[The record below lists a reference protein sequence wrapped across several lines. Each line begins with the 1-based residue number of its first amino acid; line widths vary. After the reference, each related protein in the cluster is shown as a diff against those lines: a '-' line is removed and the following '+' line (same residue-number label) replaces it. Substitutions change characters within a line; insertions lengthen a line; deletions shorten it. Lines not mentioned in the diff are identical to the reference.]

1 MKTWKASFCC
11 LAIHFALFGSTAFA
25 ASDVPAGFEELV
37 TGQKVWIDVNLL
49 GQSAGLFEATVTLD
63 SVQFVK
69 PLDVLSALN
78 LPIKKESQE
87 YKQLADQISHPLPRN
102 GNLAC
107 SSNNNA
113 PGCGFLTTDTLAII
127 YDENDSKV
135 SVFLDKKLLPEGDK
149 HALYYTPTRDSENAF
164 IHQQNLNVIA
174 EKDYSN
180 ISLQGAG
187 ALGILTN
194 GYVGFDWSLNAYR
207 NDDTTDQT
215 VNVDD
220 FYYRQSLGQ
229 RHYVQA
235 GRMDSR
241 DLSSNL
247 GGNISFSMLPLGA
260 IDGVRAGSSLSYLN
274 REEASKGSPIV
285 ILLSRK
291 SRVDAYRG
299 NQLLG
304 TFYLDS
310 GSNTLDTGNFPAGSY
325 SVTLKVY
332 EDNALARTEVQPF
345 TRTGGIGDGHM
356 QWFIQGGKVASQVS
370 NNDSTHDEAENE
382 SAFQAGARLPVGT
395 STTLTAGV
403 AKIADRHF
411 TEGGVEWTHG
421 FDNRLLDGVLDI
433 QANLL
438 TGSDGA
444 KGDSEQLSYND
455 GFSLSV
461 YHNATYGDA
470 CSTDSDRDDYT
481 DIGCYETL
489 SATIAVPVKAWSVS
503 LGYTLN
509 TNTSLTNDNYDDSRS
524 FEDNMANATE
534 ADSSS
539 RTVQLTLNRSFLW
552 RGMSVS
558 TRLGAYNRTGDD
570 DANDDKGVYLGFT
583 LTRSTPANDA
593 GRSSHTSVSTDYQS
607 SQSGDDAFNYSATQ
621 DWNWGNHNQQQL
633 GVTVG
638 GNNDTNMNAD
648 VHGHLNGQYGDAS
661 ATLSDSYDRS
671 QQTHQAA
678 LSGSYSSSMA
688 LSRSGFYWG
697 PVGTG
702 SPGAAVAVR
711 INSDDEANED
721 NDALVDIDVDG
732 GGSAEMGQGTKALFP
747 VNGFEADNVSVNEN
761 NDSRQTSMAD
771 ITRGA
776 GNQSVFL
783 LPGKMKVR
791 EVQMES
797 HYTYIGTLLTATGQ
811 PLSEGK
817 MLNAHSFIVEE
828 DGGFTAELTQQPKN
842 LYLKNNSTLY
852 QCPVKVE
859 SKRDVVR
866 FIGETRC
873 SPITPAQ
880 LPENLRPETLA
891 QRQVLAD
898 SRD

>member
-1 MKTWKASFCC
+1 MKTIQKSVCF
-11 LAIHFALFGSTAFA
+11 ST
-25 ASDVPAGFEELV
+25 
-37 TGQKVWIDVNLL
+37 
-49 GQSAGLFEATVTLD
+49 
-63 SVQFVK
+63 
-69 PLDVLSALN
+69 
-78 LPIKKESQE
+78 
-87 YKQLADQISHPLPRN
+87 
-102 GNLAC
+102 
-107 SSNNNA
+107 
-113 PGCGFLTTDTLAII
+113 
-127 YDENDSKV
+127 
-135 SVFLDKKLLPEGDK
+135 KKLLPEGDK
-149 HALYYTPTRDSENAF
+149 HALYYTPTRETENAF
-164 IHQQNLNVIA
+164 IHQQILNVVA

-187 ALGILTN
+187 ALGVLTN

-207 NDDTTDQT
+207 SDDTTEQA

-229 RHYVQA
+229 RHYVQV

-247 GGNISFSMLPLGA
+247 GGNINFTMLPLGA

-274 REEASKGSPIV
+274 REEASKGSPVV

-304 TFYLDS
+304 TFYLNS

-332 EDNALARTEVQPF
+332 EDNNLARTEVQPY

-356 QWFIQGGKVASQVS
+356 QWFIQGGKVANQVS
-370 NNDSTHDEAENE
+370 GSGNTHDDTQNE
-382 SAFQAGARLPVGT
+382 TAFQAGARLPVGS

-403 AKIADRHF
+403 AKIADQHF
-411 TEGGVEWTHG
+411 MEGGVEWTHG
-421 FDNRLLDGVLDI
+421 FDNRFLDGVLDV
-433 QANLL
+433 QTNLL
-438 TGSDGA
+438 TGSDGT

-461 YHNATYGDA
+461 YRNAAYGNECA
-470 CSTDSDRDDYT
+470 TDTDRQDYA
-481 DIGCYETL
+481 DIGCYKTL
-489 SATIAVPVKAWSVS
+489 NATIAVPVKAWSVS
-503 LGYTLN
+503 LGYTFN
-509 TNTSLTNDNYDDSRS
+509 TNTSLTNDNYDASRS
-524 FEDNMANATE
+524 FEDNMANATQ

-552 RGMSVS
+552 KGMSVS
-558 TRLGAYNRTGDD
+558 TRFGAYNRTSDD
-570 DANDDKGVYLGFT
+570 EANEDKGLYLGFT
-583 LTRSTPANDA
+583 LTRSTPANNT
-593 GRSSHTSVSTDYQS
+593 GRASHTSVSTDYQGS
-607 SQSGDDAFNYSATQ
+607 KSGDAQFNYSASQ
-621 DWNWGNHNQQQL
+621 DWNWGEANQRQF

-638 GNNDTNMNAD
+638 GNNSTNMNAD
-648 VHGHLNGQYGDAS
+648 VHGHMNGQYGDAS
-661 ATLSDSYDRS
+661 ATLSDSYDRT
-671 QQTHQAA
+671 QQTHQTA
-678 LSGSYSSSMA
+678 LSGTYSSSMA
-688 LSRSGFYWG
+688 LSHSGFYWG
-697 PVGTG
+697 PAGTG

-711 INSDDEANED
+711 VNGDEDANKD
-721 NDALVDIDVDG
+721 NEALVNVAVDG
-732 GGSAEMGQGTKALFP
+732 GGSAQMSQGSKALFP
-747 VNGFEADNVSVNEN
+747 VNGFEADKVSVNEN
-761 NDSRQTSMAD
+761 SDVRQTSMAD

-791 EVQMES
+791 EVKMES

-817 MLNAHSFIVEE
+817 LLNAHSFIAEE

-842 LYLKNNSTLY
+842 LYLENSSAIY

-866 FIGETRC
+866 FVGETHC
-873 SPITPAQ
+873 TPITPAQ
-880 LPENLRPETLA
+880 LPEELRHQA
-891 QRQVLAD
+891 SSA

>member
-11 LAIHFALFGSTAFA
+11 LAIHFALSGQTAFA
-25 ASDVPAGFEELV
+25 ASGVPAGFEELV
-37 TGQKVWIDVNLL
+37 TGQKVWIDVNLP
-49 GQSAGLFEATVTLD
+49 GQSVGLFEANVTLD

-69 PLDVLSALN
+69 PLDVLNAID
-78 LPIKKESQE
+78 LPIKKESQQ
-87 YKQLADQISHPLPRN
+87 YKQLAKVISQPLARN

-107 SSNNNA
+107 GSNNNA

-127 YDENDSKV
+127 YDENAAKV
-135 SVFLDKKLLPEGDK
+135 SVFLDKKLLPEGNK
-149 HALYYTPTRDSENAF
+149 HALYYTPTRETENAF
-164 IHQQNLNVIA
+164 IHQQTLNAIA

-180 ISLQGAG
+180 ISLQGSG

-215 VNVDD
+215 INVDD

-260 IDGVRAGSSLSYLN
+260 IDGIRAGSSLSYLN
-274 REEASKGSPIV
+274 KEEASKGSPVV

-310 GSNTLDTGNFPAGSY
+310 GSNTLDTRNFPPGSY
-325 SVTLKVY
+325 SVTLNVY

-356 QWFIQGGKVASQVS
+356 QWFVQGGKVANQVS
-370 NNDSTHDEAENE
+370 SDESTPEETDNQ
-382 SAFQAGARLPVGT
+382 SAFQAGIRLPVG
-395 STTLTAGV
+395 SATTLTTGV
-403 AKIADRHF
+403 AKIANQHF
-411 TEGGVEWTHG
+411 IEDGAEWTYG
-421 FDNRLLDGVLDI
+421 FDNRLLNGVLDI

-455 GFSLSV
+455 GFSLSI
-461 YHNATYGDA
+461 YHNATYSNA
-470 CSTDSDRDDYT
+470 CSTNSDRQDYT

-489 SATIAVPVKAWSVS
+489 NATIAVPVKGWSVS

-509 TNTSLTNDNYDDSRS
+509 TNTSLTNDNYDASRS

-534 ADSSS
+534 ADTSS

-558 TRLGAYNRTGDD
+558 TRLGAYNRAGDVD
-570 DANDDKGVYLGFT
+570 ENNDKGIYLGFT
-583 LTRSTPANDA
+583 LTRNTPATDA

-607 SQSGDDAFNYSATQ
+607 SKSGDDRLNYAATQ
-621 DWNWGNHNQQQL
+621 DWYWGSNNQQQV

-638 GNNDTNMNAD
+638 GNNSTNMNAD
-648 VHGHLNGQYGDAS
+648 VHGHLNGQYGDAA

-671 QQTHQAA
+671 LQTHQTA
-678 LSGSYSSSMA
+678 LTGSYSSSMA

-697 PVGTG
+697 PAGTG
-702 SPGAAVAVR
+702 APGAAVAVR
-711 INSDDEANED
+711 VNSDDEANKD
-721 NDALVDIDVDG
+721 NDARVNVNVDG
-732 GGSAEMGQGTKALFP
+732 GGSAEMSQGSKALFP
-747 VNGFEADNVSVNEN
+747 VNGFESDKVSVNEN
-761 NDSRQTSMAD
+761 NDSRQSSMAD

-811 PLSEGK
+811 PLSQGK
-817 MLNAHSFIVEE
+817 LLNAHSFNADP
-828 DGGFTAELTQQPKN
+828 DGGFSAELIHQPDY
-842 LYLKNNSTLY
+842 LYLKSASALY
-852 QCPVKVE
+852 QCPVKIE

-873 SPITPAQ
+873 TPIAPAQ
-880 LPENLRPETLA
+880 LPENLRRALSTPRPASTDPRE
-891 QRQVLAD
+891 
-898 SRD
+898 

>member
-1 MKTWKASFCC
+1 MKSWKASVCC

-25 ASDVPAGFEELV
+25 ASEVPAGFEELV
-37 TGQKVWIDVNLL
+37 TGQKVWIDVSLL
-49 GQSAGLFEATVTLD
+49 GQSAGLFEANVTLE
-63 SVQFVK
+63 SVQFIK
-69 PLDVLSALN
+69 PLDVLNALN
-78 LPIKKESQE
+78 LPLKKESQE
-87 YKQLADQISHPLPRN
+87 YKQLADQISQPLARN

-107 SSNNNA
+107 GSNNNA
-113 PGCGFLTTDTLAII
+113 AGCGFLTTDKLAII

-149 HALYYTPTRDSENAF
+149 HALYYTPTRETENAF
-164 IHQQNLNVIA
+164 IHQQILNVVA

-180 ISLQGAG
+180 LSLQGAG
-187 ALGILTN
+187 ALGVLTN

-207 NDDTTDQT
+207 SDDTTEQT

-229 RHYVQA
+229 RHYVQV

-274 REEASKGSPIV
+274 RDEASKGSPVV

-304 TFYLDS
+304 TFYLNS

-332 EDNALARTEVQPF
+332 EDNTLARTEVQPY

-356 QWFIQGGKVASQVS
+356 QWFIQGGKVANQVS
-370 NNDSTHDEAENE
+370 GNGGTNDDSQNE
-382 SAFQAGARLPVGT
+382 TAFQAGARLPVGS

-403 AKIADRHF
+403 AKIADQHF
-411 TEGGVEWTHG
+411 MEGGVEWTHG
-421 FDNRLLDGVLDI
+421 FDNRFLDGVLDV
-433 QANLL
+433 QTNLL
-438 TGSDGA
+438 TGSDGT

-461 YHNATYGDA
+461 YRNAAYGNECA
-470 CSTDSDRDDYT
+470 TDSDRQDYAN
-481 DIGCYETL
+481 IGCYETL
-489 SATIAVPVKAWSVS
+489 NATIAVPVKAWSVS
-503 LGYTLN
+503 LGYTYN
-509 TNTSLTNDNYDDSRS
+509 TNTSLTNDNYDASRS
-524 FEDNMANATE
+524 FEDNMANATQ

-552 RGMSVS
+552 KGLSVS
-558 TRLGAYNRTGDD
+558 TRLGAYNRTSDD
-570 DANDDKGVYLGFT
+570 DANDDKGLYLGFT
-583 LTRSTPANDA
+583 LTRSTPANNT
-593 GRSSHTSVSTDYQS
+593 GRASHTSVSTDYQGS
-607 SQSGDDAFNYSATQ
+607 KSGDDQFNYSASQ
-621 DWNWGNHNQQQL
+621 DWNWGDANQRQL

-638 GNNDTNMNAD
+638 GNNSTNMNAD
-648 VHGHLNGQYGDAS
+648 VHGHMNGQYGDAS
-661 ATLSDSYDRS
+661 ATLSDSYDRT
-671 QQTHQAA
+671 QQTHQTA

-697 PVGTG
+697 PAGTG

-711 INSDDEANED
+711 VNGDENANED
-721 NDALVDIDVDG
+721 NDALVNVAVDG
-732 GGSAEMGQGTKALFP
+732 GGSAQMSQGTKALFP
-747 VNGFEADNVSVNEN
+747 VNGFEADKISVNEN
-761 NDSRQTSMAD
+761 NDPRQTSMAD
-771 ITRGA
+771 ITLGA

-791 EVQMES
+791 EVKMES

-811 PLSEGK
+811 PISEGK
-817 MLNAHSFIVEE
+817 LLNAHSFIVEE
-828 DGGFTAELTQQPKN
+828 DGGFTAELTQQPKD
-842 LYLKNNSTLY
+842 LYLENSSVIY

-866 FIGETRC
+866 FVGETRC
-873 SPITPAQ
+873 TPITPAQ
-880 LPENLRPETLA
+880 LPEDLRQQA
-891 QRQVLAD
+891 SSA

>member
-1 MKTWKASFCC
+1 MKTWKATFCC

-25 ASDVPAGFEELV
+25 ASEVPPGFEELV
-37 TGQKVWIDVNLL
+37 TGQKVWIDVSLL
-49 GQSAGLFEATVTLD
+49 GQSAGLFEANVTLET
-63 SVQFVK
+63 VQFVK
-69 PLDVLSALN
+69 PLDVLNALN
-78 LPIKKESQE
+78 LPLKKESQE
-87 YKQLADQISHPLPRN
+87 YQKLADAMTQPLPRN

-107 SSNNNA
+107 GSNNNA
-113 PGCGFLTTDTLAII
+113 AGCGFLTTDKLAII

-135 SVFLDKKLLPEGDK
+135 SMFLDKKLLPEGDK
-149 HALYYTPTRDSENAF
+149 HALYYTPTRETENAF
-164 IHQQNLNVIA
+164 IHQQILNVIA

-207 NDDTTDQT
+207 NDDATDQT

-229 RHYVQA
+229 RHYVQV

-274 REEASKGSPIV
+274 QDEASKGSPIV

-304 TFYLDS
+304 SFYLNS

-332 EDNALARTEVQPF
+332 EDNTLARTEVQPY
-345 TRTGGIGDGHM
+345 TRTGGISDGHM
-356 QWFIQGGKVASQVS
+356 QWFIQGGKVANQVS
-370 NNDSTHDEAENE
+370 GNGSTSDNTQNE
-382 SAFQAGARLPVGT
+382 SAFQAGARLPVGR

-403 AKIADRHF
+403 AKIADQHF
-411 TEGGVEWTHG
+411 MEGGVEWTHG
-421 FDNRLLDGVLDI
+421 FDNRILDGVLDV

-438 TGSDGA
+438 TGSDGT

-461 YHNATYGDA
+461 YRNAAYGNECA
-470 CSTDSDRDDYT
+470 TDSDRQDYA
-481 DIGCYETL
+481 DIGCYQTL
-489 SATIAVPVKAWSVS
+489 NATIAVPVKEWSVS

-509 TNTSLTNDNYDDSRS
+509 TNTSLTNDNYDASRP
-524 FEDNMANATE
+524 FEDNMANATQ

-552 RGMSVS
+552 KGMSIS
-558 TRLGAYNRTGDD
+558 SRFGAYNRTGDD

-583 LTRSTPANDA
+583 FTRITPANDA
-593 GRSSHTSVSTDYQS
+593 GRASHTSVSTDYRG
-607 SQSGDDAFNYSATQ
+607 SQSGDDEFNYSATQ
-621 DWNWGNHNQQQL
+621 DWNWGNNEQQQI

-638 GNNDTNMNAD
+638 GNNSTNMNAD

-661 ATLSDSYDRS
+661 ATLSDSYDRT

-697 PVGTG
+697 PAGTG

-711 INSDDEANED
+711 VNSDDETNED
-721 NDALVDIDVDG
+721 NNALVDVDVDG
-732 GGSAEMGQGTKALFP
+732 GGSAEMSQGTKALFP
-747 VNGFEADNVSVNEN
+747 VNGFEADKISVTEN

-783 LPGKMKVR
+783 LPGKMKVH

-817 MLNAHSFIVEE
+817 LLNAHSFITEK

-842 LYLKNNSTLY
+842 LYLKSNSALY

-866 FIGETRC
+866 YVGETHC
-873 SPITPAQ
+873 SPITSSQ
-880 LPENLRPETLA
+880 LPENLRPEALV
-891 QRQVLAD
+891 QRQP
-898 SRD
+898 

>member
-1 MKTWKASFCC
+1 MSSWKASFCC
-11 LAIHFALFGSTAFA
+11 LAIHFALFGATAFA
-25 ASDVPAGFEELV
+25 ASDVPPGFEELV

-49 GQSAGLFEATVTLD
+49 GQSAGLFEANVTLET
-63 SVQFVK
+63 VQFVK
-69 PLDVLSALN
+69 PLDVLNALN

-87 YKQLADQISHPLPRN
+87 YKQLADAMTLPLARN

-107 SSNNNA
+107 GSNNNA
-113 PGCGFLTTDTLAII
+113 TGCGFLATDKLSII
-127 YDENDSKV
+127 YDENDAKV
-135 SVFLDKKLLPEGDK
+135 SVFVDKKLLPEGDK
-149 HALYYTPTRDSENAF
+149 HALYYTPTRETENAF
-164 IHQQNLNVIA
+164 IHQQTLNVVA
-174 EKDYSN
+174 EKEYSN
-180 ISLQGAG
+180 LSLQGAG

-207 NDDTTDQT
+207 NDDATDQT

-229 RHYVQA
+229 RHYVQV

-274 REEASKGSPIV
+274 REEASKGSPLV

-304 TFYLDS
+304 TFYLNS

-332 EDNALARTEVQPF
+332 EDNTLARTEVQPF
-345 TRTGGIGDGHM
+345 SRTGGIGDGHM

-370 NNDSTHDEAENE
+370 SNESAHDETDNE
-382 SAFQAGARLPVGT
+382 SAFQAGVRLPVGT

-403 AKIADRHF
+403 AKIADQHF
-411 TEGGVEWTHG
+411 VEGGVEWTHG

-433 QANLL
+433 QTNLL
-438 TGSDGA
+438 TGSDGT
-444 KGDSEQLSYND
+444 KGDSEQLSYSD
-455 GFSLSV
+455 GVSLSA
-461 YHNATYGDA
+461 YRNAAYGNE
-470 CSTDSDRDDYT
+470 CTTGSDRQDYAN
-481 DIGCYETL
+481 IGCYETL
-489 SATIAVPVKAWSVS
+489 NATVAVPIKEWSVS

-509 TNTSLTNDNYDDSRS
+509 TNTSLTNNNYDTSRS
-524 FEDNMANATE
+524 FEDNMANATQ

-552 RGMSVS
+552 KGMSVS

-583 LTRSTPANDA
+583 LTRSTPANA
-593 GRSSHTSVSTDYQS
+593 EGRASHTSVSTDYQS
-607 SQSGDDAFNYSATQ
+607 SQSGDDEFNYSATQ
-621 DWNWGNHNQQQL
+621 DWNWGDNNQQQI

-638 GNNDTNMNAD
+638 GNNNTNMNAD
-648 VHGHLNGQYGDAS
+648 VHGHINGQYGDAS
-661 ATLSDSYDRS
+661 ATLSDSYDRT

-678 LSGSYSSSMA
+678 FSGSYSSSMA
-688 LSRSGFYWG
+688 LSRSGFFWG
-697 PVGTG
+697 PAGTN
-702 SPGAAVAVR
+702 SPGAAVAVEVKT
-711 INSDDEANED
+711 DDEANED
-721 NDALVDIDVDG
+721 NDALVNVDVDG
-732 GGSAEMGQGTKALFP
+732 GGSAQMSQGSKALFP
-747 VNGFEADNVSVNEN
+747 VNGFEADKVSVNEN
-761 NDSRQTSMAD
+761 NDPRQTSMVD

-797 HYTYIGTLLTATGQ
+797 HYTYIGTLLTSTGQ
-811 PLSEGK
+811 PLIEGK
-817 MLNAHSFIVEE
+817 MLNAQAFIAEE

-842 LYLKNNSTLY
+842 LYLKNNNTLY

-866 FIGETRC
+866 YIGETRC
-873 SPITPAQ
+873 SPITPAE
-880 LPENLRPETLA
+880 LPENLLPETLA
-891 QRQVLAD
+891 QRQVSAD

>member
-1 MKTWKASFCC
+1 MKSWKASVCC

-25 ASDVPAGFEELV
+25 ASEVPAGFEELV
-37 TGQKVWIDVNLL
+37 TGQKVWIDVSLL
-49 GQSAGLFEATVTLD
+49 GQSAGLFEANVTLD

-69 PLDVLSALN
+69 PLDVLNALN
-78 LPIKKESQE
+78 LPLKKESQE
-87 YKQLADQISHPLPRN
+87 YTQLADQISHPLTRN

-113 PGCGFLTTDTLAII
+113 AGCGFLTTDKLAII

-149 HALYYTPTRDSENAF
+149 HALYYTPTRETENAF
-164 IHQQNLNVIA
+164 IHQQILNVVA

-187 ALGILTN
+187 ALGVLTN

-207 NDDTTDQT
+207 SDYTTEQA

-229 RHYVQA
+229 RHYVQV

-247 GGNISFSMLPLGA
+247 GGNINFTMLPLGA

-274 REEASKGSPIV
+274 REEASKGSPVV

-304 TFYLDS
+304 TFYLNS

-332 EDNALARTEVQPF
+332 EDNNLARTEVQPY

-356 QWFIQGGKVASQVS
+356 QWFIQGGKVANQVS
-370 NNDSTHDEAENE
+370 GSGNTHDDTQNE
-382 SAFQAGARLPVGT
+382 TAFQAGARLPVGS

-403 AKIADRHF
+403 AKIADQHF
-411 TEGGVEWTHG
+411 MEGGVEWTHG
-421 FDNRLLDGVLDI
+421 FDNRFLDGVLDA
-433 QANLL
+433 QTNLL
-438 TGSDGA
+438 TGSDGT

-461 YHNATYGDA
+461 YRNAAYGNECA
-470 CSTDSDRDDYT
+470 TDTDRQDYA
-481 DIGCYETL
+481 DIGCYKTL
-489 SATIAVPVKAWSVS
+489 NATIAVPVKAWSVS
-503 LGYTLN
+503 LGYTFN
-509 TNTSLTNDNYDDSRS
+509 TNTSLTNDNYDASRS
-524 FEDNMANATE
+524 FEDNMANATQ

-552 RGMSVS
+552 KGMSVS
-558 TRLGAYNRTGDD
+558 TRFGAYNRTSDD
-570 DANDDKGVYLGFT
+570 EANEDKGLYLGFT
-583 LTRSTPANDA
+583 LTRSTPANNT
-593 GRSSHTSVSTDYQS
+593 GRASHTSVSTDYQGS
-607 SQSGDDAFNYSATQ
+607 KSGDDQFNYSASQ
-621 DWNWGNHNQQQL
+621 DWNWGDANQRQF

-638 GNNDTNMNAD
+638 GNNSTNMNAD
-648 VHGHLNGQYGDAS
+648 VHGHMNGQYGDAS
-661 ATLSDSYDRS
+661 ATLSDSYDRT
-671 QQTHQAA
+671 QQTHQTA

-697 PVGTG
+697 PAGTG

-711 INSDDEANED
+711 VNGDEDANED
-721 NDALVDIDVDG
+721 NDALVNVAVDG
-732 GGSAEMGQGTKALFP
+732 GGSAQMGQGSKALFP
-747 VNGFEADNVSVNEN
+747 VNGFEADKISVNEN
-761 NDSRQTSMAD
+761 SDARQTSMAD

-791 EVQMES
+791 EVKMES

-817 MLNAHSFIVEE
+817 LLNAHSFIAEE

-842 LYLKNNSTLY
+842 LYLENSSAIY

-866 FIGETRC
+866 FVGETHC
-873 SPITPAQ
+873 TPITPAQ
-880 LPENLRPETLA
+880 LPEELRH
-891 QRQVLAD
+891 QVSSA

>member
-1 MKTWKASFCC
+1 MKSWKASVCC

-25 ASDVPAGFEELV
+25 ASEVPAGFEELV
-37 TGQKVWIDVNLL
+37 TGQKVWIDVSLL
-49 GQSAGLFEATVTLD
+49 GQSAGLFEANVTLD
-63 SVQFVK
+63 SVQFIK
-69 PLDVLSALN
+69 PLDVLNALN
-78 LPIKKESQE
+78 LPLKKESQE
-87 YKQLADQISHPLPRN
+87 YKQLADQISQPLARN

-107 SSNNNA
+107 GSNNNA
-113 PGCGFLTTDTLAII
+113 AGCGFLTTDKLAII

-149 HALYYTPTRDSENAF
+149 HALYYTPTRETENAF
-164 IHQQNLNVIA
+164 IHQQILNVVA

-180 ISLQGAG
+180 VSLQGAG
-187 ALGILTN
+187 ALGVLTN

-229 RHYVQA
+229 RHYVQV

-274 REEASKGSPIV
+274 RDEASKGSPVV

-304 TFYLDS
+304 TFYLNS

-332 EDNALARTEVQPF
+332 EDNTLARTEVQPY

-356 QWFIQGGKVASQVS
+356 QWFIQGGKVANQVS
-370 NNDSTHDEAENE
+370 GNGSTHDDTQNE
-382 SAFQAGARLPVGT
+382 TAFQAGARLPVGS

-403 AKIADRHF
+403 AKIADQHF
-411 TEGGVEWTHG
+411 MEGGVEWTHG
-421 FDNRLLDGVLDI
+421 FDNRFLDGVLDV
-433 QANLL
+433 QTNLL
-438 TGSDGA
+438 TGSDGT

-461 YHNATYGDA
+461 YRNAAYGNECA
-470 CSTDSDRDDYT
+470 TDSDRQDYAN
-481 DIGCYETL
+481 IGCYETL
-489 SATIAVPVKAWSVS
+489 NATIAVPVKAWSVS
-503 LGYTLN
+503 LGYTYN
-509 TNTSLTNDNYDDSRS
+509 TNTSLTNDNYDASRS
-524 FEDNMANATE
+524 FEDNMANATQ

-552 RGMSVS
+552 KGLSVS
-558 TRLGAYNRTGDD
+558 TRMGAYNRTSDD
-570 DANDDKGVYLGFT
+570 DANDDKGLYLGFT
-583 LTRSTPANDA
+583 LTRSTPANNT
-593 GRSSHTSVSTDYQS
+593 GRSSHTSVSTDYEGS
-607 SQSGDDAFNYSATQ
+607 KAGDDQFNYSASQ
-621 DWNWGNHNQQQL
+621 DWNWGDANQRQL

-638 GNNDTNMNAD
+638 GNNSTNMNAD
-648 VHGHLNGQYGDAS
+648 VHGHMNGQYGDAS
-661 ATLSDSYDRS
+661 ATLSDSYDRT

-697 PVGTG
+697 PAGTG

-711 INSDDEANED
+711 VNGDENANED
-721 NDALVDIDVDG
+721 NDALVNVAVDG
-732 GGSAEMGQGTKALFP
+732 GGSAQMSQGTKALFP
-747 VNGFEADNVSVNEN
+747 VNGFEADKISVNEN
-761 NDSRQTSMAD
+761 NDPRQTSMAD
-771 ITRGA
+771 ITLGA

-791 EVQMES
+791 EVKMES

-811 PLSEGK
+811 PISEGK
-817 MLNAHSFIVEE
+817 LLNAHSFIIEE
-828 DGGFTAELTQQPKN
+828 DGGFTAELTQQPKD
-842 LYLKNNSTLY
+842 LYLENSSAIY

-866 FIGETRC
+866 FVGETRC
-873 SPITPAQ
+873 TPITPAQ
-880 LPENLRPETLA
+880 LPEDLRQQA
-891 QRQVLAD
+891 SSA

>member
-1 MKTWKASFCC
+1 MKSWKASVCC

-25 ASDVPAGFEELV
+25 ASEVPAGFEELV
-37 TGQKVWIDVNLL
+37 TGQKVWIDVSLL
-49 GQSAGLFEATVTLD
+49 GQSAGLFEANVTLD
-63 SVQFVK
+63 SVQFIK
-69 PLDVLSALN
+69 PLDVLNALN
-78 LPIKKESQE
+78 LALKKESQE
-87 YKQLADQISHPLPRN
+87 YKQLADQISQPLARN

-107 SSNNNA
+107 GSNNNA
-113 PGCGFLTTDTLAII
+113 AGCGFLTTDKLAII

-149 HALYYTPTRDSENAF
+149 HALYYTPTRETENAF
-164 IHQQNLNVIA
+164 IHQQILNVVA

-187 ALGILTN
+187 ALGVLTN

-207 NDDTTDQT
+207 NDDTTEQT

-229 RHYVQA
+229 RHYVQV

-274 REEASKGSPIV
+274 REEASKGSPVV

-304 TFYLDS
+304 TFYLNS
-310 GSNTLDTGNFPAGSY
+310 GSNTLETGNFPAGSY

-332 EDNALARTEVQPF
+332 EDNNLARTEVQPY

-356 QWFIQGGKVASQVS
+356 QWFIQGGKVANQVS
-370 NNDSTHDEAENE
+370 GSGNTNDDTQNE
-382 SAFQAGARLPVGT
+382 TAFQAGARLPVG
-395 STTLTAGV
+395 SATTLTAGV
-403 AKIADRHF
+403 AKIADQHF
-411 TEGGVEWTHG
+411 MEGGVEWTHG
-421 FDNRLLDGVLDI
+421 FDNRFLDGVLDV
-433 QANLL
+433 QTNLL
-438 TGSDGA
+438 TGSDGT

-461 YHNATYGDA
+461 YRNAAYGNECA
-470 CSTDSDRDDYT
+470 TDSDRQDYA

-489 SATIAVPVKAWSVS
+489 NATIAVPVKAWSVS
-503 LGYTLN
+503 LGYTFN
-509 TNTSLTNDNYDDSRS
+509 TNTSLTNDNYDASRS
-524 FEDNMANATE
+524 FEDNMANATQ

-552 RGMSVS
+552 KGMSVS
-558 TRLGAYNRTGDD
+558 TRFGAYNRTSDD
-570 DANDDKGVYLGFT
+570 EANEDKGLYLGFT
-583 LTRSTPANDA
+583 LTRSTPANNT
-593 GRSSHTSVSTDYQS
+593 GRASHTSVSTDYQGS
-607 SQSGDDAFNYSATQ
+607 KSGDAQFNYSASQ
-621 DWNWGNHNQQQL
+621 DWNWGEANQRQF

-638 GNNDTNMNAD
+638 GNNSTNMNAD
-648 VHGHLNGQYGDAS
+648 VHGHMNGQYGDAS
-661 ATLSDSYDRS
+661 ATLSDSYDRT
-671 QQTHQAA
+671 QQTHQTA
-678 LSGSYSSSMA
+678 LSGTYSSSMA

-697 PVGTG
+697 PAGTG

-711 INSDDEANED
+711 VNGDEDANKD
-721 NDALVDIDVDG
+721 NEALVNVTVDG
-732 GGSAEMGQGTKALFP
+732 GGSAQMSQGSKALFP
-747 VNGFEADNVSVNEN
+747 VNGFEADKVSVNEN
-761 NDSRQTSMAD
+761 SDVRQTSMAD
-771 ITRGA
+771 ITHGA

-791 EVQMES
+791 EVKMES

-817 MLNAHSFIVEE
+817 LLNAHSFIAEE

-842 LYLKNNSTLY
+842 LYLENSSAIY

-866 FIGETRC
+866 FVGETHC
-873 SPITPAQ
+873 TPITPAQ
-880 LPENLRPETLA
+880 LPEELRHQA
-891 QRQVLAD
+891 SSA